1 MTGLPPEI
9 VEADAALAAS
19 EGEFIKLAKQ
29 RAQLLRQKLVALDE
43 LLEERRKIHDEL
55 VTVEVLLGDRNAS
68 EISSRWVDTSLR
80 KQHVSSGNIVPGEF
94 VNMAVAQAVQEILRR
109 EHGEMFT
116 GELVARLKAGGRT
129 LSTKT
134 PSSQVNASIRTMP
147 DIFYM
152 TKHKNKAKWGL
163 VEWKETHEEN

>member
-9 VEADAALAAS
+9 VKADAALAAS
-19 EGEFIKLAKQ
+19 EGEFMKLAEQ
-29 RAQLLRQKLVALDE
+29 RAQLLRQKLAALDE
-43 LLEERRKIHDEL
+43 LLEERRRIRDEL
-55 VTVEVLLGDRNAS
+55 VKVEVLLGDHDAS
-68 EISSRWVDTSLR
+68 EITSRWVDTSLR
-80 KQHVSSGNIVPGEF
+80 KQPVSPGNIVPGEF
-94 VNMAVAQAVQEILRR
+94 TGMTVAQAVQEMLRR
-109 EHGEMFT
+109 EHREMFT

-147 DIFYM
+147 DLFYM

-163 VEWKETHEEN
+163 VEWKNDNKEE